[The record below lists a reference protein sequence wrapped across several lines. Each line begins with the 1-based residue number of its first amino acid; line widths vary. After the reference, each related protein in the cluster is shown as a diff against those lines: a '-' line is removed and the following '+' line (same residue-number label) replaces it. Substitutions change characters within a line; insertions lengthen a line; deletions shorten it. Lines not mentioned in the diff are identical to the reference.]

1 MSGLAGRRFD
11 IVVVGGGPAALALA
25 LAARNAGG
33 KVLRLGA
40 GAPPAGRHYALGLR
54 ARRFL
59 KNIGAAAP
67 QSAVVNRFWLFSGG
81 RKAEV
86 CAEESGLDSLCNVVS
101 ESALLDSLQSAN
113 RDIPHVDAPPDSIS
127 NLHSGADG
135 ATIHANGESFSASL
149 LAAADGARSRLAA
162 LAGAGVFAR
171 PFGQSAL
178 TATLRAPLPAD
189 VAAQWF
195 SRGSVLALL
204 PICGEER
211 VGGVGGAEWVGGAG
225 GGMFSLI
232 WSMPDAE
239 ARRLAAGGAG
249 EIARAVSQQTGMAG
263 IAGVGEGVGEGVG
276 VGVGV
281 ETFPL
286 AAMRRAVRA
295 WGRVV
300 FVGDSARVIHPLAGQ
315 GLNLGLLDAEDLIAR
330 ASRFS
335 DWGDVSALA
344 SHAASRVWR
353 AEALHR
359 TTRFFAECGDDAAAG
374 ILTAANCFR
383 PAFRAAARFANG
395 Y

>member
-1 MSGLAGRRFD
+1 MSEFAGRRFD
-11 IVVVGGGPAALALA
+11 VIVVGGGPAALALA

-40 GAPPAGRHYALGLR
+40 DSPLAGRHYALGLR

-59 KNIGAAAP
+59 KNIGAEIP

-101 ESALLDSLQSAN
+101 EAALLDSLQSAN
-113 RDIPHVDAPPDSIS
+113 RDIPHVDAPPDAIS
-127 NLHSGADG
+127 NLRGGADG
-135 ATIHANGESFSASL
+135 ATIDANGESFGASL
-149 LAAADGARSRLAA
+149 LAAADGARSRMAA

-178 TATLRAPLPAD
+178 TATLRAPLPSD

-211 VGGVGGAEWVGGAG
+211 AEGAEKVEGV
-225 GGMFSLI
+225 FSLI

-239 ARRLAAGGAG
+239 ARRLAAGGAD

-263 IAGVGEGVGEGVG
+263 VEGVGEEVGEG

-330 ASRFS
+330 VSHFS
-335 DWGDVSALA
+335 DWGDASALA

>member
-127 NLHSGADG
+127 NMHSGADG

-149 LAAADGARSRLAA
+149 LAAADGARSRM
-162 LAGAGVFAR
+162 AGAGGRRSFCA
-171 PFGQSAL
+171 
-178 TATLRAPLPAD
+178 
-189 VAAQWF
+189 
-195 SRGSVLALL
+195 SV
-204 PICGEER
+204 
-211 VGGVGGAEWVGGAG
+211 
-225 GGMFSLI
+225 
-232 WSMPDAE
+232 
-239 ARRLAAGGAG
+239 
-249 EIARAVSQQTGMAG
+249 RAVGADCD
-263 IAGVGEGVGEGVG
+263 
-276 VGVGV
+276 
-281 ETFPL
+281 L
-286 AAMRRAVRA
+286 A
-295 WGRVV
+295 
-300 FVGDSARVIHPLAGQ
+300 
-315 GLNLGLLDAEDLIAR
+315 
-330 ASRFS
+330 
-335 DWGDVSALA
+335 
-344 SHAASRVWR
+344 
-353 AEALHR
+353 
-359 TTRFFAECGDDAAAG
+359 
-374 ILTAANCFR
+374 
-383 PAFRAAARFANG
+383 RAAARRCCGAMVFARERSG
-395 Y
+395 AAADLRGGEGGGGGGSVFADMVHAR

>member
-1 MSGLAGRRFD
+1 MSEFAGRRFD
-11 IVVVGGGPAALALA
+11 VIVVGGGPAALALA

-40 GAPPAGRHYALGLR
+40 DSPPAGRHYALGLR

-59 KNIGAAAP
+59 KNIGAEIP

-113 RDIPHVDAPPDSIS
+113 RGIPHVDAAPDSIS

-135 ATIHANGESFSASL
+135 ATIHANGESFGASL
-149 LAAADGARSRLAA
+149 LAAADGARSRMAA

-211 VGGVGGAEWVGGAG
+211 AEGAEG
-225 GGMFSLI
+225 GGSVFADM
-232 WSMPDAE
+232 
-239 ARRLAAGGAG
+239 
-249 EIARAVSQQTGMAG
+249 
-263 IAGVGEGVGEGVG
+263 VG
-276 VGVGV
+276 
-281 ETFPL
+281 
-286 AAMRRAVRA
+286 
-295 WGRVV
+295 
-300 FVGDSARVIHPLAGQ
+300 SA
-315 GLNLGLLDAEDLIAR
+315 
-330 ASRFS
+330 
-335 DWGDVSALA
+335 
-344 SHAASRVWR
+344 
-353 AEALHR
+353 
-359 TTRFFAECGDDAAAG
+359 
-374 ILTAANCFR
+374 
-383 PAFRAAARFANG
+383 
-395 Y
+395 

>member
-1 MSGLAGRRFD
+1 MSEFAGRRFD
-11 IVVVGGGPAALALA
+11 VIVVGGGPAALALA

-40 GAPPAGRHYALGLR
+40 DSPPAGRHYALGLR

-59 KNIGAAAP
+59 KNIGAEIP

-113 RDIPHVDAPPDSIS
+113 RGIPHVDAAPDSIS
-127 NLHSGADG
+127 NLHGGADG
-135 ATIHANGESFSASL
+135 ATIHANGESFGASL
-149 LAAADGARSRLAA
+149 LAAADGARSRMAA

-211 VGGVGGAEWVGGAG
+211 AEGAEGAEG
-225 GGMFSLI
+225 VFSLI
-232 WSMPDAE
+232 WSVPHEE
-239 ARRLAAGGAG
+239 ARRLAAGGAD
-249 EIARAVSQQTGMAG
+249 EIARAVSQRTGMAG
-263 IAGVGEGVGEGVG
+263 IEAVGEGVGERVG
-276 VGVGV
+276 EGDGGAGA
-281 ETFPL
+281 FPL

-295 WGRVV
+295 WGRVDRRRRA
-300 FVGDSARVIHPLAGQ
+300 GDSSAG
-315 GLNLGLLDAEDLIAR
+315 GAGFEFGAAGRGGFNCAGVAVCG
-330 ASRFS
+330 
-335 DWGDVSALA
+335 WGDESALA

-374 ILTAANCFR
+374 ILTAANCIR
-383 PAFRAAARFANG
+383 PAGGAGFEFGAAGRG
-395 Y
+395 GL

>member
-1 MSGLAGRRFD
+1 M
-11 IVVVGGGPAALALA
+11 
-25 LAARNAGG
+25 
-33 KVLRLGA
+33 
-40 GAPPAGRHYALGLR
+40 GAPPDAIANLR
-54 ARRFL
+54 
-59 KNIGAAAP
+59 G
-67 QSAVVNRFWLFSGG
+67 
-81 RKAEV
+81 
-86 CAEESGLDSLCNVVS
+86 
-101 ESALLDSLQSAN
+101 
-113 RDIPHVDAPPDSIS
+113 
-127 NLHSGADG
+127 GADG
-135 ATIHANGESFSASL
+135 ATIDANGELFGASL
-149 LAAADGARSRLAA
+149 LAAADGARSRMAA

-211 VGGVGGAEWVGGAG
+211 AEGAEKVEGV
-225 GGMFSLI
+225 FSLI

-239 ARRLAAGGAG
+239 ARRLAAGGAD
-249 EIARAVSQQTGMAG
+249 EIARAVSQQTGMTG
-263 IAGVGEGVGEGVG
+263 IEGGGRRGGRGVGKG

-335 DWGDVSALA
+335 DWGDASALA

>member
-1 MSGLAGRRFD
+1 MSEFAGRRFD
-11 IVVVGGGPAALALA
+11 VIVVGGGPAALALA
-25 LAARNAGG
+25 LAARDAGG

-40 GAPPAGRHYALGLR
+40 ASPPAGRHYALGLR

-59 KNIGAAAP
+59 KNIGAEIP

-101 ESALLDSLQSAN
+101 ESALLDSLRFAG
-113 RDIPHVDAPPDSIS
+113 RDIPHIDAPPDSIS
-127 NLHSGADG
+127 NLHGGADG
-135 ATIHANGESFSASL
+135 ATIHANGESFGASL
-149 LAAADGARSRLAA
+149 LAAADGARSRMAA

-178 TATLRAPLPAD
+178 TATLHAPLPAD

-211 VGGVGGAEWVGGAG
+211 AEGVEGV
-225 GGMFSLI
+225 FSLI
-232 WSMPDAE
+232 WSMPDEE
-239 ARRLAAGGAG
+239 ARRLAAGDAD
-249 EIARAVSQQTGMAG
+249 EIARAVSQQTGMTG
-263 IAGVGEGVGEGVG
+263 VEGVGEGVGEEDGGVG
-276 VGVGV
+276 A
-281 ETFPL
+281 FPL

-330 ASRFS
+330 ASHFS
-335 DWGDVSALA
+335 DWGDASALA

>member
-1 MSGLAGRRFD
+1 MSEFAGRRFD
-11 IVVVGGGPAALALA
+11 VIVVGGGPAALALA

-40 GAPPAGRHYALGLR
+40 DSPLAGRHYALGLR

-59 KNIGAAAP
+59 KNIGAEIP

-101 ESALLDSLQSAN
+101 EFALLDSLQSAN
-113 RDIPHVDAPPDSIS
+113 RDIPHVDAPPDAIS
-127 NLHSGADG
+127 NLRGGADG
-135 ATIHANGESFSASL
+135 ATIDANGESFGASL
-149 LAAADGARSRLAA
+149 LAAADGARSRMAA

-178 TATLRAPLPAD
+178 TATLRAPLPSD

-211 VGGVGGAEWVGGAG
+211 AEGAEKVEGV
-225 GGMFSLI
+225 FSLI

-263 IAGVGEGVGEGVG
+263 VEGVGEEVGEG

-335 DWGDVSALA
+335 DWGDASALA